1 MMKPT
6 PTACMATSFGTP
18 KRLQAIGIRSKD
30 PPATPEAPAALKA
43 ASTQRMI
50 DVRKSTWIPSVCA
63 VDNAITEIVIAA
75 PAMLIVAP
83 RGMEIEYVSSS
94 SPSFLQSSMFTGM
107 LAAELLVK
115 NAVMKLPF
123 KQVNTNGKGFCFVK
137 INTMIGL
144 MMKMTTAILPTRTRI
159 SFP

>member
-1 MMKPT
+1 MKSLLT
-6 PTACMATSFGTP
+6 DIGDCCIKYIRRRVKTSLTGILDNSDDETNTDCLHGNVIRHS

-94 SPSFLQSSMFTGM
+94 SPSFYRVPCSQECWQQNFW
-107 LAAELLVK
+107 
-115 NAVMKLPF
+115 
-123 KQVNTNGKGFCFVK
+123 
-137 INTMIGL
+137 
-144 MMKMTTAILPTRTRI
+144 
-159 SFP
+159 